1 MCLVFTTWLMHI
13 FLTILWWLF
22 VHWFFLIR
30 LYISP
35 EPDLELIFFISV
47 AYGIDQAHP
56 GPYDTSFGIKGREG
70 TQRWVEGFQTPRTN
84 FASIQCPEVDLQIE
98 FASCLAFWRRATLG
112 EGHVC
117 SQVKPYPAVSTRTLL
132 FLHLVTQ
139 VWAQVSFFWKAFP
152 VHSIQGYSIFYTA
165 KAITFCCIADWFL
178 CSPCH

>member
-1 MCLVFTTWLMHI
+1 MHI

-35 EPDLELIFFISV
+35 EPDLELIFSISV

-117 SQVKPYPAVSTRTLL
+117 SQVKPYPAVSNASLSASCHSSLGSSVIFLKGFSCALNPR
-132 FLHLVTQ
+132 FLHLPHCQGNYFLLHCWLISMQSLSLVEI
-139 VWAQVSFFWKAFP
+139 
-152 VHSIQGYSIFYTA
+152 IQI
-165 KAITFCCIADWFL
+165 
-178 CSPCH
+178 P